1 MLGHG
6 RRAVT
11 PLLDAL
17 AQDVD
22 GLAGKLV
29 DVHRDRAQRRRAVRS
44 LAHAV
49 EADHRHV
56 VRHADAML
64 AQRAQRAES
73 DRVGHAEQPVER
85 EVPLLDAP
93 RNRAVRVVGVPVEQ
107 LDRVGL
113 GQRALMP
120 LERAMT
126 ADQTSVAHVHRP
138 ARLVGRHEVRTD
150 QPDALAPYLEQV
162 RHRGLGAVLARREH
176 RVERPLV
183 RLVIEQHHRLAPA

>member
-1 MLGHG
+1 
-6 RRAVT
+6 
-11 PLLDAL
+11 
-17 AQDVD
+17 
-22 GLAGKLV
+22 
-29 DVHRDRAQRRRAVRS
+29 
-44 LAHAV
+44 
-49 EADHRHV
+49 
-56 VRHADAML
+56 ML

-73 DRVGHAEQPVER
+73 DHVGHAEQPVER
-85 EVPLLDAP
+85 EAPLLDAP
-93 RNRAVRVVGVPVEQ
+93 RNRAVRVVGAPVEQ

-120 LERAMT
+120 LERAM
-126 ADQTSVAHVHRP
+126 AAGQTSVAHVHRP